1 MEFDE
6 RTIKVIIDTTGCLD
20 CVSKA
25 CVEACQIYARGIL
38 QLSDGEPSVS
48 HLSQEE
54 MKRTGT
60 ECLACEYACW
70 QRGNNAIRIEVPIE
84 GLDGYLSER
93 NLK

>member
-1 MEFDE
+1 MEFEE
-6 RTIKVIIDTTGCLD
+6 RTIKVIIDTTRCPD
-20 CVSKA
+20 CDSKA
-25 CVEACQIYARGIL
+25 CVEVCQIYARGIL
-38 QLSDGEPSVS
+38 RLSDGHPSIS
-48 HLSQEE
+48 HLGPQEVE
-54 MKRTGT
+54 RTGT